1 MPYDEINAGNH
12 LFVLIIAPTGCSK
25 SVNDVNGDMYFVNI
39 ATVTYCY
46 FTFT

>member
-39 ATVTYCY
+39 ARSNL
-46 FTFT
+46 